1 MTNKDLVKV
10 IQLLG
15 LFSDLETWTKD
26 KHNIIELVL
35 NYMHSGIYEYFTSN
49 CSIQGCYVGNW
60 YIEQKDHVRR
70 GTLKKYRGSKIIV
83 MCVGHGSYNVREYIV
98 AVIE

>member
-10 IQLLG
+10 IQLLD
-15 LFSDLETWTKD
+15 LFTDFETWTKD
-26 KHNIIELVL
+26 KHNIIDLVL
-35 NYMHSGIYEYFTSN
+35 KYMHSGIYEYFTSN
-49 CSIQGCYVGNW
+49 CIIHGCYVGNW
-60 YIEQKDHVRR
+60 YIEQKGHVRR
-70 GTLKKYRGSKIIV
+70 GTLKKYRSNKIIV